1 MIKLGVLASGQG
13 TNLQAIIDASLKGE
27 IEVEVSVVISDKR
40 DAYALKRAEE
50 HSIPAIFINRGD
62 FSSKEEYEREII
74 KNLQKHEVSLV
85 ILAGYMRVVGK
96 EFAKEYK
103 GKMMNIHPALLPSFP
118 GLKAWEQAYNY
129 GVKVSGVT
137 VHFVEEGVDTGPVI
151 LQRAV
156 EVKEDDTLD
165 SLLQRIHQ
173 EEYKIYPQAIQLFAQ
188 GKLKIEGRRVRII

>member
-13 TNLQAIIDASLKGE
+13 TNLQAIIDASLKRE
-27 IEVEVSVVISDKR
+27 IEAEVSVVISDKR

-50 HSIPAIFINRGD
+50 HSIPAFFINREN
-62 FSSKEEYEREII
+62 FSSKEEYEREIV
-74 KNLQKHEVSLV
+74 KGLQRYEVDLV

-96 EFAKEYK
+96 EFVKEYK
-103 GKMMNIHPALLPSFP
+103 GRMMNIHPALLPSFP
-118 GLKAWEQAYNY
+118 GLEAWEQAHNY

-137 VHFVEEGVDTGPVI
+137 VHFVEEGVDTGPII

-156 EVKEDDTLD
+156 EVKENDTPD

-188 GKLKIEGRRVRII
+188 GKLKIEGRRVRRI

>member
-1 MIKLGVLASGQG
+1 MIKLGVLASGRG
-13 TNLQAIIDASLKGE
+13 TNLQAIIDASLKRE
-27 IEVEVSVVISDKR
+27 IEAEVSVVISDKR

-50 HSIPAIFINRGD
+50 HSIPAIFINREN
-62 FSSKEEYEREII
+62 FSSKEEYEREIV
-74 KNLQKHEVSLV
+74 KNLQKHEVDLV

-96 EFAKEYK
+96 EFVKEYK
-103 GKMMNIHPALLPSFP
+103 GRMMNIHPALLPSFP
-118 GLKAWEQAYNY
+118 GLEAWEQAHNY

-137 VHFVEEGVDTGPVI
+137 VHFVEEGVDTGPII

-156 EVKEDDTLD
+156 EVKEDDTPD

-188 GKLKIEGRRVRII
+188 GKLKIEGRRVRRI

>member
-156 EVKEDDTLD
+156 EVKEDDTPAR
-165 SLLQRIHQ
+165 LLQRIHQ

>member
-1 MIKLGVLASGQG
+1 
-13 TNLQAIIDASLKGE
+13 
-27 IEVEVSVVISDKR
+27 
-40 DAYALKRAEE
+40 
-50 HSIPAIFINRGD
+50 
-62 FSSKEEYEREII
+62 
-74 KNLQKHEVSLV
+74 
-85 ILAGYMRVVGK
+85 MRVVGK

>member
-27 IEVEVSVVISDKR
+27 IEAEVSVVISDKR
-40 DAYALKRAEE
+40 EAYALKRAEE

>member
-27 IEVEVSVVISDKR
+27 IEAEVSVVISDKR
-40 DAYALKRAEE
+40 EAYALKRAEE

-62 FSSKEEYEREII
+62 FSSKEEYEGEIV
-74 KNLQKHEVSLV
+74 KGLQRYEVSLV

>member
-1 MIKLGVLASGQG
+1 MIKVGVLASGQG
-13 TNLQAIIDASLKGE
+13 TNLQAIIDASLKRE
-27 IEVEVSVVISDKR
+27 IEAEVSVVISDKR
-40 DAYALKRAEE
+40 DAYALKRAEK
-50 HSIPAIFINRGD
+50 HSIPAIFVNRRD
-62 FSSKEEYEREII
+62 FGSKEEYEREIV
-74 KNLQKHEVSLV
+74 KGLQRYEVDLV

-96 EFAKEYK
+96 EFVKEYK

-118 GLKAWEQAYNY
+118 GLKAWEQAHNY

-137 VHFVEEGVDTGPVI
+137 VHFVEEGVDTGPII

-156 EVKEDDTLD
+156 EVKENDTPD

-188 GKLKIEGRRVRII
+188 GRLKIEGRRVRRI